1 MNLLISNTKVLT
13 DIIFIKKVIQKS
25 DLKKI
30 NKKTGKQKSHYKH
43 GKNNYYLNNRINR
56 QKNI

>member
-30 NKKTGKQKSHYKH
+30 NKKLEN
-43 GKNNYYLNNRINR
+43 KNHITNMEKI
-56 QKNI
+56 IIT